1 MDNETQ
7 KRILTL
13 ETNKNKVNTNFILSL
28 LVIVNKTFVLEV
40 KRKCLNKR

>member
-40 KRKCLNKR
+40 

>member
-28 LVIVNKTFVLEV
+28 LVLVNKTFVLEV
-40 KRKCLNKR
+40 